1 MERSVTAI
9 RRLLLKLIMKVKV
22 QKSRKMNFQGV
33 KKEGESAKTAKNEL
47 SGAKEHGGRAGR
59 RGGGVLKRATGTD
72 RPVIESIADYSHMMN
87 AGLSR

>member
-22 QKSRKMNFQGV
+22 QKSG
-33 KKEGESAKTAKNEL
+33 L
-47 SGAKEHGGRAGR
+47 